1 MANNIFKNTLI
12 REEWWATLESNQ
24 ACVSAR
30 ELQSPAT
37 PCGLSPT
44 LDTKKIPKVEK
55 IYDLENPQSTKK
67 AFDLYRGRLAPL
79 F

>member
-1 MANNIFKNTLI
+1 MKFLKTPSAPTNKLNQAFF
-12 REEWWATLESNQ
+12 EWWATLESNQ

-44 LDTKKIPKVEK
+44 LDTKKVPEFGK
-55 IYDLENPQSTKK
+55 IYDLENRQSTKK
-67 AFDLYRGRLAPL
+67 EFDLYCE
-79 F
+79 